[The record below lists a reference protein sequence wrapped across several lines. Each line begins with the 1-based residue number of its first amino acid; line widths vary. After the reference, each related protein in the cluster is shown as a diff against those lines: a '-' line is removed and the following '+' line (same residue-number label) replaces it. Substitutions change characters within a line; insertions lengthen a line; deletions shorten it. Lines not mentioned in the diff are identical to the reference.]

1 VLVENSKEQ
10 LLQRY
15 NKSVIVVF
23 SSIMLLTFIIIS
35 YNYNLARQDYRD
47 YRLAKLSEYS
57 AQLNNKLTGTVE
69 TLTGIRDLAEYYLR
83 FPTELSSKT
92 PSLRQEGQYFYLD
105 KNRQNL
111 STNHHMMSGNITGV
125 GRIDTF
131 NQSLLHEL
139 TMADALTPAFVTAK
153 KSIKEANWLYYISM
167 QRFVNLYPWVARSIW
182 QYNDQSLSNE
192 LMLKIKTSKRKD
204 EKLWARPYVDSASKG
219 LNTMLGMGVYLDH
232 EMKGA
237 VLIDMN
243 TAGLYNYL
251 SEVTEVEHGYIIV
264 DKQSH
269 VLLHKNNS
277 NLPLN
282 AQTAFSDTAP
292 SPLNQFSYQS
302 LLNIMPSAEIG
313 DWVVQ
318 QQKLVINDWILLEYH
333 RKGNFYTTINQRF
346 LSILISISF
355 GFLSLLVVV
364 YYVTYRLFIG
374 PSKKFIRHIEHCA
387 AGDPGKIK
395 PSAEWRH
402 WFKIVEDLF
411 GQNRSLMQRLKD
423 QNIELDLRVKEKTQA
438 LSHKSEQHQRDY
450 ALLRS
455 VMDAIPDYI
464 LFNDKQG
471 ALIGCNQAV
480 EQRVLRKEVDILG
493 EQMNDFIAA
502 DISKK
507 VAQSISQSQRGHSF
521 FLAHHQTVPTNHNT
535 YEIYQAPFYSQFN
548 ELLGSIILIRDVTEQ
563 FKINQALKR
572 AKNQAE
578 EANQIKSQFLAN
590 MSHEI
595 RTPINAM
602 QGMFFLLQQTRL
614 NKAQEQYLA
623 NAQTASSTLLY
634 LVNELLDSAKVESGN
649 MSVHKEL
656 TGLEDIVSQA
666 LNLNIS
672 ALVGKDLSL
681 SVAIDSQVPLDI
693 HTDTMRL
700 VQVLSNLLSNAIKFT
715 ERGNVALS
723 VSLSCPITKPVDAEN
738 IAVLF
743 TVKDTGIGIEKSKQM
758 GLFEAFKQADE
769 SMTRVYGGTGLGLS
783 ICQHIAHLLGGKITI
798 DSALGQGAEFTLA
811 LPMDAPNIQACDS
824 DYSERC
830 LTKFRPQFST
840 TTVLNLAV
848 NIPEKLRENFT
859 DIAQAV
865 IDISSFSVLKTL
877 NAKAHKIL
885 LIDSG
890 KYPQDLLKSDL
901 DIIKQEVA
909 VLALCQPTASVIS
922 AELLEQ
928 LNRNSINYLLLE
940 MPLYRN
946 VIAKLAKKLYR
957 LSSNSAIMDNQMTIS
972 RYELDALQPRVG
984 SLAGLKV
991 LLVEDNLVN
1000 QLVAVKLL
1008 QSLQAQVTVAQN
1020 GQEALEKLPL
1030 ENIDIVLMDIQMPIM
1045 DGLTATKHIRA
1056 QTQYNRLPI
1065 IAMTAHAREEDKQ
1078 QCLAAG
1084 MNLHIAKPISL
1095 KVLRDSILSQLVKT
1109 PD

>member
-1 VLVENSKEQ
+1 MLVENSKEQ

-35 YNYNLARQDYRD
+35 YNYYLARQDFRD
-47 YRLAKLSEYS
+47 YKLAKLSEYS

-69 TLTGIRDLAEYYLR
+69 TLAGIRDLAEYYLR
-83 FPTELSSKT
+83 FPAELPSQP

-139 TMADALTPAFVTAK
+139 TMANALTPAFVTAK

-167 QRFVNLYPWVARSIW
+167 QRFVNLYPWVPRSIW

-192 LMLKIKTSKRKD
+192 LMLKIKTSKHKD

-251 SEVTEVEHGYIIV
+251 PEVSEVEHGYIIV

-292 SPLNQFSYQS
+292 SQLNQFSYQS

-333 RKGNFYTTINQRF
+333 HKESFYTTINQRF

-374 PSKKFIRHIEHCA
+374 PSKKFIRHIEHCS

-423 QNIELDLRVKEKTQA
+423 QNIELDSRVKEKTQA

-464 LFNDKQG
+464 LFNDQQG

-480 EQRVLRKEVDILG
+480 EKRVLRKEVDILG
-493 EQMNDFIAA
+493 DQINDFIAA

-507 VAQSISQSQRGHSF
+507 VAQNISQSQRGHSF
-521 FLAHHQTVPTNHNT
+521 VAHHQTVPTEHNT
-535 YEIYQAPFYSQFN
+535 YEIYQAPFYGVFN

-563 FKINQALKR
+563 FKINQALQR

-614 NKAQEQYLA
+614 NKAQEQYLG
-623 NAQTASSTLLY
+623 NAQTASNTLLY

-656 TGLEDIVSQA
+656 TGLESIVSQA
-666 LNLNIS
+666 LNLNIG
-672 ALVGKDLSL
+672 ALVGKELSL

-700 VQVLSNLLSNAIKFT
+700 VQVLSNLLNNAIKFT
-715 ERGNVALS
+715 ERGKVALS
-723 VSLSCPITKPVDAEN
+723 VSLSCPTTEPVDAKN

-743 TVKDTGIGIEKSKQM
+743 TVKDTGIGIEKSKQT

-798 DSALGQGAEFTLA
+798 DSVLGQGAEFTLA
-811 LPMDAPNIQACDS
+811 LPMDAPNMPVCDTG
-824 DYSERC
+824 YSAHC

-840 TTVLNLAV
+840 STVLNLSV

-859 DIAQAV
+859 DIAQSV
-865 IDISSFSVLKTL
+865 IDISSFSALKTVD
-877 NAKAHKIL
+877 AKADKIL
-885 LIDSG
+885 LIDSS
-890 KYPQDLLKSDL
+890 KYPQDLLKSEL

-909 VLALCQPTASVIS
+909 VLALCQPIASVIS

-946 VIAKLAKKLYR
+946 VIAKLAEELCR
-957 LSSNSAIMDNQMTIS
+957 LSSHGAIMDNKMTTN
-972 RYELDALQPRVG
+972 RHELDAVQPKVG

-1008 QSLQAQVTVAQN
+1008 QSMQAQVTVAQN

-1056 QTQYNRLPI
+1056 QPQYNRLPI

-1109 PD
+1109 PK

>member
-1 VLVENSKEQ
+1 VLAENSKEQ
-10 LLQRY
+10 LFQNY

-23 SSIMLLTFIIIS
+23 SSIMLLTFLIIS
-35 YNYNLARQDYRD
+35 FNYNIARQDYRD
-47 YRLAKLSEYS
+47 YKLAKFAEYS
-57 AQLNNKLTGTVE
+57 AQLNNKLTDTVE

-83 FPTELSSKT
+83 FPTESPSNT
-92 PSLRQEGQYFYLD
+92 PSLRQEDQYFYLD

-111 STNHHMMSGNITGV
+111 STNHHMMSSNITGI
-125 GRIDTF
+125 GRIESFD
-131 NQSLLHEL
+131 QSLLHEL
-139 TMADALTPAFVTAK
+139 TMANALTPAFVTAQ
-153 KSIKEANWLYYISM
+153 KSIKETNWLYYISM
-167 QRFVNLYPWVARSIW
+167 QRFVNLYPWVPRSIW

-192 LMLKIKTSKRKD
+192 LMLKIKASKHKD
-204 EKLWARPYVDSASKG
+204 EIFWARPYVDLASKG
-219 LNTMLGMGVYLDH
+219 LSTALGIGVYLDH
-232 EMKGA
+232 EIKGA
-237 VLIDMN
+237 VVIDINM
-243 TAGLYNYL
+243 AGLDNYL
-251 SEVTEVEHGYIIV
+251 PEITEVDHGYIIV

-269 VLLHKNNS
+269 VLLHKTNS
-277 NLPLN
+277 NLALT
-282 AQTAFSDTAP
+282 AQAAFSDTAP
-292 SPLNQFSYQS
+292 SQLNQFSYQS
-302 LLNIMPSAEIG
+302 LRNIMPSAEIG

-318 QQKLVINDWILLEYH
+318 KQKLVINDWILLEYN
-333 RKGNFYTTINQRF
+333 RNGNFYTTINQRF
-346 LSILISISF
+346 FSILISISF

-374 PSKKFIRHIEHCA
+374 PSKKFIRHIEHCS
-387 AGDPGKIK
+387 AGDPGKVK

-423 QNIELDLRVKEKTQA
+423 QNIELDSRVKEKTQA
-438 LSHKSEQHQRDY
+438 LLHKSEQHQRDY

-464 LFNDKQG
+464 LFNDQQG

-493 EQMNDFIAA
+493 GQIDDFIAA
-502 DISKK
+502 DISKT
-507 VAQSISQSQRGHSF
+507 VAQSLSQMQRGHSF
-521 FLAHHQTVPTNHNT
+521 LAHNQTVPTEHNT

-548 ELLGSIILIRDVTEQ
+548 ELLGSIILIRDATEQ
-563 FKINQALKR
+563 FKINQALQH

-614 NKAQEQYLA
+614 NKAQEQYLG
-623 NAQTASSTLLY
+623 NAQTASNTLLY

-656 TGLEDIVSQA
+656 TGLESIVSQA
-666 LNLNIS
+666 LNLNIG

-700 VQVLSNLLSNAIKFT
+700 VQVLSNLLNNAIKFT
-715 ERGNVALS
+715 ERGKVALS
-723 VSLSCPITKPVDAEN
+723 VSLSCPITEPADGKN

-743 TVKDTGIGIEKSKQM
+743 TVKDTGIGIEKSKQT

-798 DSALGQGAEFTLA
+798 DSVLGQGAEFTLA

-824 DYSERC
+824 SYSERC

-865 IDISSFSVLKTL
+865 IDISSFSVLKTIS
-877 NAKAHKIL
+877 AKAHKIL
-885 LIDSG
+885 LIDSS

-909 VLALCQPTASVIS
+909 VLALCQPIASVIS
-922 AELLEQ
+922 AELLAQ

-946 VIAKLAKKLYR
+946 VIAKLAKELCR
-957 LSSNSAIMDNQMTIS
+957 LSSNGAIMDNQMSTN
-972 RYELDALQPRVG
+972 RDERDALQPKLG

-991 LLVEDNLVN
+991 LLVEDNPVN
-1000 QLVAVKLL
+1000 QLVAIKLL

-1056 QTQYNRLPI
+1056 QPQYNHLPI

-1109 PD
+1109 AH

>member
-1 VLVENSKEQ
+1 VLAENSKEQ
-10 LLQRY
+10 LFQNY

-23 SSIMLLTFIIIS
+23 SSIMLLTFLIIS
-35 YNYNLARQDYRD
+35 FNYNIARQDYRD
-47 YRLAKLSEYS
+47 YKLAKFAEYS
-57 AQLNNKLTGTVE
+57 AQLNNKLTDTVE

-83 FPTELSSKT
+83 FPTESPSNT
-92 PSLRQEGQYFYLD
+92 PSLRQEDQYFYLD

-111 STNHHMMSGNITGV
+111 STNHHMMSSNITGI
-125 GRIDTF
+125 GRIESFD
-131 NQSLLHEL
+131 QSLLHEL
-139 TMADALTPAFVTAK
+139 TMANALTPAFVTAQ
-153 KSIKEANWLYYISM
+153 KSIKETNWLYYISM
-167 QRFVNLYPWVARSIW
+167 QRFVNLYPWVPRSIW

-192 LMLKIKTSKRKD
+192 LMLKIKASKHKD
-204 EKLWARPYVDSASKG
+204 EIFWARPYVDLASKG
-219 LNTMLGMGVYLDH
+219 LSTALGIGVYLDH
-232 EMKGA
+232 EIKGA
-237 VLIDMN
+237 VVIDINM
-243 TAGLYNYL
+243 AGLDNYL
-251 SEVTEVEHGYIIV
+251 PEITEVDHGYIIV

-269 VLLHKNNS
+269 VLLHKTNS
-277 NLPLN
+277 NLALT
-282 AQTAFSDTAP
+282 AQAAFSDTAP
-292 SPLNQFSYQS
+292 SQLNQFSYQS
-302 LLNIMPSAEIG
+302 LRNIMPSAEIG

-318 QQKLVINDWILLEYH
+318 KQKLVINDWILLEYN
-333 RKGNFYTTINQRF
+333 RNENFYTTINQRF
-346 LSILISISF
+346 FSILISISF

-374 PSKKFIRHIEHCA
+374 PSKKFIRHIEHCS
-387 AGDPGKIK
+387 AGDPGKVK
-395 PSAEWRH
+395 PSAGWRH

-423 QNIELDLRVKEKTQA
+423 QNIELDSRVKEKTQA
-438 LSHKSEQHQRDY
+438 LLHKSEQHQRDY

-464 LFNDKQG
+464 LFNDQQG

-493 EQMNDFIAA
+493 GQIDDFIAA
-502 DISKK
+502 DISKT
-507 VAQSISQSQRGHSF
+507 VAQSLSQMQRGHSF
-521 FLAHHQTVPTNHNT
+521 LAHNQTVPTEHNT

-548 ELLGSIILIRDVTEQ
+548 ELLGSIILIRDATEQ
-563 FKINQALKR
+563 FKINQALQH

-614 NKAQEQYLA
+614 NKAQEQYLG
-623 NAQTASSTLLY
+623 NAQTASNTLLY

-656 TGLEDIVSQA
+656 TGLESIVSQA
-666 LNLNIS
+666 LNLNIG

-700 VQVLSNLLSNAIKFT
+700 VQVLSNLLNNAIKFT
-715 ERGNVALS
+715 ERGKVALS
-723 VSLSCPITKPVDAEN
+723 VSLSCPITEPADGKN

-743 TVKDTGIGIEKSKQM
+743 TVKDTGIGIEKSKQT

-798 DSALGQGAEFTLA
+798 DSVLGQGAEFTLA

-824 DYSERC
+824 SYSERC

-865 IDISSFSVLKTL
+865 IDISSFSVLKTIS
-877 NAKAHKIL
+877 AKAHKIL
-885 LIDSG
+885 LIDSS

-909 VLALCQPTASVIS
+909 VLALCQPIASVIS
-922 AELLEQ
+922 AELLAQ

-946 VIAKLAKKLYR
+946 VIAKLAKELCR
-957 LSSNSAIMDNQMTIS
+957 LSSNGAIMDNQMSTN
-972 RYELDALQPRVG
+972 RDERDALQPKVG

-991 LLVEDNLVN
+991 LLVEDNPVN
-1000 QLVAVKLL
+1000 QLVAIKLL

-1056 QTQYNRLPI
+1056 QPQYNHLPI

-1109 PD
+1109 AH

>member
-1 VLVENSKEQ
+1 VLAENSKEQ
-10 LLQRY
+10 LFQNY
-15 NKSVIVVF
+15 NKAVIVVF
-23 SSIMLLTFIIIS
+23 SSIMLLTFLIIS
-35 YNYNLARQDYRD
+35 FNYNIARQDYRD
-47 YRLAKLSEYS
+47 YKLAKFAEYS
-57 AQLNNKLTGTVE
+57 AQLNNKLTNTAE

-83 FPTELSSKT
+83 FPTESPSKT
-92 PSLRQEGQYFYLD
+92 PSLRQEDQYFYLD

-111 STNHHMMSGNITGV
+111 STNHRIMSSNITGI
-125 GRIDTF
+125 GRIDSF
-131 NQSLLHEL
+131 DQSLLHEL
-139 TMADALTPAFVTAK
+139 TMANALTPAFVTAQ
-153 KSIKEANWLYYISM
+153 KSIKGANWLYYISM
-167 QRFVNLYPWVARSIW
+167 QRFVNLYPWVPRSIW
-182 QYNDQSLSNE
+182 QYSDQSLSNE
-192 LMLKIKTSKRKD
+192 LMLKIKASKHKD
-204 EKLWARPYVDSASKG
+204 EIFWARPYVDLASKG
-219 LNTMLGMGVYLDH
+219 LGTALGIGVYLDH
-232 EMKGA
+232 EIKGA
-237 VLIDMN
+237 VLIDINM
-243 TAGLYNYL
+243 AGLDHYL
-251 SEVTEVEHGYIIV
+251 PEITEVDHGYIIV

-269 VLLHKNNS
+269 VLLHKTNS
-277 NLPLN
+277 NLALT
-282 AQTAFSDTAP
+282 AQAAFSDTAP

-318 QQKLVINDWILLEYH
+318 QQLVINDWVLLEYH
-333 RKGNFYTTINQRF
+333 RKGNFYTPINQRF
-346 LSILISISF
+346 LFILISVFF
-355 GFLSLLVVV
+355 GFFSLLVVV

-374 PSKKFIRHIEHCA
+374 PSEKFIRHLEYCS

-395 PSAEWRH
+395 PSAGWRH

-411 GQNRSLMQRLKD
+411 GENRSLMQRLKD
-423 QNIELDLRVKEKTQA
+423 QNIGLDLRVKEKTQA
-438 LSHKSEQHQRDY
+438 LLLKSEQHRRDY

-535 YEIYQAPFYSQFN
+535 YEIYQAPFYGEFN
-548 ELLGSIILIRDVTEQ
+548 ELLGSIILIRNVTEQ
-563 FKINQALKR
+563 FKINQALQR

-578 EANQIKSQFLAN
+578 EANKIKSQFLAN
-590 MSHEI
+590 MSHEV

-614 NKAQEQYLA
+614 NKAQEQYLT
-623 NAQTASSTLLY
+623 NAQTASNTLLY

-656 TGLEDIVSQA
+656 TGLESIVSQA
-666 LNLNIS
+666 LNLNIG

-681 SVAIDSQVPLDI
+681 SVAIDSQVPLAI

-700 VQVLSNLLSNAIKFT
+700 VQVLSNLLNNAIKFT
-715 ERGNVALS
+715 ERGEVSLS
-723 VSLSCPITKPVDAEN
+723 ISLSCPISTLAEAKN

-743 TVKDTGIGIEKSKQM
+743 TVKDTGIGIEKSKQT
-758 GLFEAFKQADE
+758 GLFEAFRQADE

-783 ICQHIAHLLGGKITI
+783 ICQHIAHLLGGEITI
-798 DSALGQGAEFTLA
+798 DSTLGQGAEFTLA
-811 LPMDAPNIQACDS
+811 LPMDAPHIQACDTG
-824 DYSERC
+824 YSERC
-830 LTKFRPQFST
+830 LTKFQPQFST
-840 TTVLNLAV
+840 STVLNLAV

-859 DIAQAV
+859 DITQTV
-865 IDISSFSVLKTL
+865 IDISSFSALKTV

-885 LIDSG
+885 LIDSS

-909 VLALCQPTASVIS
+909 VLALCQPTASFIS

-940 MPLYRN
+940 IPLYRN
-946 VIAKLAKKLYR
+946 VIAKLAKELYQV
-957 LSSNSAIMDNQMTIS
+957 SSNGVIMDNQMTIN
-972 RYELDALQPRVG
+972 RHDLDAVQPRVD

-1065 IAMTAHAREEDKQ
+1065 IAMTAHAHEEDKQ

-1109 PD
+1109 PH

>member
-1 VLVENSKEQ
+1 MLAENSKEQ

-15 NKSVIVVF
+15 NKSIIVVF
-23 SSIMLLTFIIIS
+23 SSIILLIFIITF

-47 YRLAKLSEYS
+47 YKLAQLSEHS
-57 AQLNNKLTGTVE
+57 AQLNNKLTNTVE

-83 FPTELSSKT
+83 FPTELPSKA
-92 PSLRQEGQYFYLD
+92 PSLRQEGRYFYLD

-111 STNHHMMSGNITGV
+111 STNNHIMSGNITGV

-131 NQSLLHEL
+131 NQSLQHEL
-139 TMADALTPAFVTAK
+139 TMANALTPAFVIAQ
-153 KSIKEANWLYYISM
+153 KSVKEANWLSYISV
-167 QRFVNLYPWVARSIW
+167 QRFVNLYPWVPRSIW
-182 QYNDQSLSNE
+182 QYNDQSLSND
-192 LMLKIKTSKRKD
+192 LMLQIKASQHED
-204 EKLWARPYVDSASKG
+204 EKFWAQPYVDLASQG
-219 LNTMLGMGVYLDH
+219 LNTVLGMGVYLDH

-243 TAGLYNYL
+243 TVGLYNYL
-251 SEVTEVEHGYIIV
+251 PEVNEADHGYIIV

-269 VLLHKNNS
+269 VLLHKNSS
-277 NLPLN
+277 NLTLN

-292 SPLNQFSYQS
+292 SQLNQFSYQA
-302 LLNIMPSAEIG
+302 LLNIMPSAKIG

-318 QQKLVINDWILLEYH
+318 QQKLVINDWILLEYQ
-333 RKGNFYTTINQRF
+333 RTGSFYNTINQRF
-346 LSILISISF
+346 LSILISVF
-355 GFLSLLVVV
+355 LGFLSLLIVA
-364 YYVTYRLFIG
+364 YYVTYRPFIE
-374 PSKKFIRHIEHCA
+374 PSKKFIKHIEYCS

-395 PSAEWRH
+395 PPAEWRH

-411 GQNRSLMQRLKD
+411 GENRSLMQRLKD
-423 QNIELDLRVKEKTQA
+423 QNIDLDLKVKEKTQA
-438 LSHKSEQHQRDY
+438 LLYKSEQHLRDY

-464 LFNDKQG
+464 LFNDQQG

-480 EQRVLRKEVDILG
+480 EQLVLRKEADILG
-493 EQMNDFIAA
+493 GQINDFIAA

-507 VAQSISQSQRGHSF
+507 VAQSINKNQQGHS
-521 FLAHHQTVPTNHNT
+521 FLAHHQMVSTEHHT
-535 YEIYQAPFYSQFN
+535 YEIYQAPFYGEFN
-548 ELLGSIILIRDVTEQ
+548 FLLGSIILIRDVTEQ
-563 FKINQALKR
+563 FKVNQALQY

-614 NKAQEQYLA
+614 NKVQEQYLG
-623 NAQTASSTLLY
+623 NAQTASNTLLY

-649 MSVHKEL
+649 MSVHKEM
-656 TGLEDIVSQA
+656 TGLESIISQA
-666 LNLNIS
+666 LNLNMG

-693 HTDTMRL
+693 HSDTMRL
-700 VQVLSNLLSNAIKFT
+700 VQVLSNLLNNAIKFT
-715 ERGNVALS
+715 EQGKVALS
-723 VSLSCPITKPVDAEN
+723 VSLSCPVSGSANVKN
-738 IAVLF
+738 IVVLF
-743 TVKDTGIGIEKSKQM
+743 KVKDTGIGIEKSKQT

-783 ICQHIAHLLGGKITI
+783 ICQHIAHLLGGKIFI
-798 DSALGQGAEFTLA
+798 DSTLGQGAEFTLA
-811 LPMDAPNIQACDS
+811 LPMDASKTMVCNT
-824 DYSERC
+824 DYSEQC

-840 TTVLNLAV
+840 STILNLAV
-848 NIPEKLRENFT
+848 NIPEKLRENFI
-859 DIAQAV
+859 DIAQTV
-865 IDISSFSVLKTL
+865 IAISSVSALKTI
-877 NAKAHKIL
+877 NAKADKIL
-885 LIDSG
+885 LIDSSH
-890 KYPQDLLKSDL
+890 YPQTLLKSEL
-901 DIIKQEVA
+901 DIIKQEVT
-909 VLALCQPTASVIS
+909 VLALCQPIASVIS
-922 AELLEQ
+922 VELLEQ
-928 LNRNSINYLLLE
+928 LNRNSINYMLLE

-946 VIAKLAKKLYR
+946 VIAKLAKELYR
-957 LSSNSAIMDNQMTIS
+957 VSSIGAIRANHLTTNAN
-972 RYELDALQPRVG
+972 ELDVVQPTVG
-984 SLAGLKV
+984 SLAGLKI

-1008 QSLQAQVTVAQN
+1008 QSLQAQVLVAQN

-1030 ENIDIVLMDIQMPIM
+1030 ENIDIVLMDIQMPVM
-1045 DGLTATKHIRA
+1045 DGLTATRHIRA
-1056 QTQYNRLPI
+1056 QPQYDHLPI

-1109 PD
+1109 PN